1 MPTIHQPSP
10 MNTGKDC
17 FSPDELQQF
26 SEQGFLVAR
35 RMAHSDV
42 YQQMLSVSQEQ
53 LAKET
58 ATGEVELEADLAYP
72 GAPSNRNDAGGQ
84 TIRRLKQSISR
95 HPIFLRWVC
104 HPSVVGRL
112 QQLIGPRII
121 MPMAHHNCI
130 MTKQPEFSSDTGW
143 HQDIRYWSFQNA
155 SLVNTWLAL
164 GDETSNN
171 GCMQVIPG
179 SHRMDI
185 KKEQLDEELFF
196 RPDTPENEKIIA
208 SKVSV
213 ELEAGDVLFFHCRL
227 LHAATRN
234 FSDQTKF
241 SVVHTFRPV
250 NNPPIPKTRSA
261 SLPELLITPCE
272 GVDHESST

>member
-1 MPTIHQPSP
+1 MQTIHQPSP
-10 MNTGKDC
+10 MNTGTDC
-17 FSPDELQQF
+17 FSPEELQQF
-26 SEQGFLVAR
+26 SEQGFVVVR
-35 RMAHSDV
+35 RLAPLDIC
-42 YQQMLSVSQEQ
+42 QQMLSVSQDQ

-58 ATGEVELEADLAYP
+58 SIGEVELEADLAYP
-72 GAPSNRNDAGGQ
+72 GAPSKRGDAGGQ

-95 HPIFLRWVC
+95 HPVFLRWVC
-104 HPSVVGRL
+104 HPSIVGRL
-112 QQLIGPRII
+112 QQLIGPKII

-130 MTKQPEFSSDTGW
+130 MTKQPQYSSDTGW

-164 GDETSNN
+164 GDETPEN

-179 SHRMDI
+179 SHKMDI
-185 KKEQLDEELFF
+185 RKDQLDEELFF
-196 RPDTPENEKIIA
+196 RSDVPENEEVIA

-213 ELEAGDVLFFHCRL
+213 ELAPGDVLFFHCRL

-250 NNPPIPKTRSA
+250 NNPPLPGTRSA
-261 SLPELLITPCE
+261 SLPEIMITPCD
-272 GVDHESST
+272 GADHNSSV